1 MLKIISNTIIC
12 EMSICETAKF
22 VKGTIGELDIF
33 DMTGY
38 PQKEYSPFM
47 EYPPYR
53 ILTKHQKNDQILMEF
68 RWSSYDPNSFPN

>member
-1 MLKIISNTIIC
+1 MLKIISNKIIC

-22 VKGTIGELDIF
+22 VKGTIGELDVF

-38 PQKEYSPFM
+38 PQKEYSAFM

-53 ILTKHQKNDQILMEF
+53 ILTKH
-68 RWSSYDPNSFPN
+68 